1 MRIHLDYMDY
11 EITPD
16 KDDFKISNIKIKDT
30 RVPMIHVFADIAERN
45 GSVKEMIRICEIV
58 EPMNRFVSAL
68 NFGVMEMTDPCNGLE
83 R

>member
-11 EITPD
+11 EITPN

-30 RVPMIHVFADIAERN
+30 KIPMINVFAEIAEKN

-58 EPMNRFVSAL
+58 EPMNRFVSGL
-68 NFGVMEMTDPCNGLE
+68 KFGVMEMTDPCNGLE